1 MGTFLVSVD
10 TEASLHFS
18 IWAWRNVLA
27 LAKQYGWE
35 PLGTES
41 LRETYDGYS
50 VNVDDWN
57 GNYLLNGGQLV
68 RSEDTKAMA
77 EALEIA
83 LADVCD
89 SWEPE
94 KREINDAIANDPT
107 LKKLCEASGG
117 QGSCFQKTFNQMAR
131 TSPLSFFR
139 HAGRE
144 KLIEFIDFCKKGAFV
159 IY

>member
-1 MGTFLVSVD
+1 MGFLLVNVG
-10 TEASLHFS
+10 TEVQFHFS

-27 LAKQYGWE
+27 LAKPYGWE

-41 LRETYDGYS
+41 PKETYDGYS
-50 VNVDDWN
+50 ENVDDWN

-83 LADVCD
+83 LVDVCD
-89 SWEPE
+89 FRKSE

-107 LKKLCEASGG
+107 LKKLCEAFGG
-117 QGSCFQKTFNQMAR
+117 QGSCFEEIFNQMAS
-131 TSPLSFFR
+131 TSPLAFFR
-139 HAGRE
+139 DGGKE
-144 KLIEFIDFCKKGAFV
+144 KLMEFIEFCKKGAFV
-159 IY
+159 IC